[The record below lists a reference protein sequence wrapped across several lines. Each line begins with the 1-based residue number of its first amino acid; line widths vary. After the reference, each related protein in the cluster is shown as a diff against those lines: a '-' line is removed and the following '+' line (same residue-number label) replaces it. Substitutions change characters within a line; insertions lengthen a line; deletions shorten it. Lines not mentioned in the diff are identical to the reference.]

1 MDYEKYVF
9 NRKELFNYLIMAIVC
24 VLMIAK
30 LFYGKYLY
38 AVLLSPLIIVILRIK
53 KLQLKR
59 KRKEKLEE
67 QFKDMLMGMADAMS
81 AGASSVTALKESYK
95 EMLGMHGYNSYI
107 CQELRIILSGIKLNV
122 PLEKLLKNFAERA
135 NIEDLNLFVAVFEIA
150 QKKGGN
156 MIHVVKNV
164 ADNIRQKSEVKE
176 EIRVAINGKKY
187 EQKIMS
193 TVPVILIGY
202 MLISSPGFLN
212 VIKDIGLRE
221 PYNGQTHLVSG
232 EIAEDLTYY
241 FATSE
246 QVPSSVGLGVL
257 MDKDNHVRQAG
268 GFIIQVMP
276 DTDDEVIDKLEARL
290 GEVHSVTEMLDKG
303 MTPEDILNYV
313 LEGMDVE
320 ILETVP
326 TQYKCDCSFERVSKV
341 IASLGKK
348 ELQEMI
354 DDGKPVEVNCQFCG
368 SHYKFDTEQLKE
380 FIK

>member
-1 MDYEKYVF
+1 MSEYKDYIVRATAAEHQLRAFAVTSKDIVEKAREIHNTSPVATAAIGRLLTAASMMGSMMKGEKDVLTLQIECGGPIGGITVTADSNADVKGYV
-9 NRKELFNYLIMAIVC
+9 NN
-24 VLMIAK
+24 
-30 LFYGKYLY
+30 
-38 AVLLSPLIIVILRIK
+38 PNVILPPNAQG
-53 KLQLKR
+53 KL
-59 KRKEKLEE
+59 
-67 QFKDMLMGMADAMS
+67 DVS
-81 AGASSVTALKESYK
+81 GA
-95 EMLGMHGYNSYI
+95 LG
-107 CQELRIILSGIKLNV
+107 
-122 PLEKLLKNFAERA
+122 
-135 NIEDLNLFVAVFEIA
+135 
-150 QKKGGN
+150 
-156 MIHVVKNV
+156 
-164 ADNIRQKSEVKE
+164 
-176 EIRVAINGKKY
+176 
-187 EQKIMS
+187 
-193 TVPVILIGY
+193 
-202 MLISSPGFLN
+202 PGFLN
-212 VIKDIGLRE
+212 VIKDIGFRE